1 MMYLIKAAMT
11 TAFVFGVCV
20 PYAAAEGWA
29 LVTKNNTFD
38 QRGERYGDAKYTS
51 LSLFTT
57 DKTKPEIRF
66 SCSKARGL
74 KTTILF
80 QPEAEGI
87 LDGGSKMKFR
97 TKKPVVNIEG
107 RKPVRHAWTYFKS
120 IRTMQTRR
128 GETARMLYNAAVQG
142 QSFEVKEPAH
152 DRVSVVFPPVDDAF
166 KQFSRDCYIT
176 NGGKIS
182 N

>member
-1 MMYLIKAAMT
+1 MMYWAKAAIM
-11 TAFVFGVCV
+11 TAFILAIFAPSV
-20 PYAAAEGWA
+20 AAEGWA

-38 QRGERYGDAKYTS
+38 QRGERYGDANYTS

-66 SCSKARGL
+66 SCSTARGL

-80 QPEAEGI
+80 QPEAQGI
-87 LDGGSKMKFR
+87 LDGGRKIKFR
-97 TKKPVVNIEG
+97 TKKPIVNIEG

-128 GETARMLYNAAVQG
+128 GETARMLYNAAVKG

-152 DRVSVVFPPVDDAF
+152 DRISVVFPPINDAF
-166 KQFSRDCYIT
+166 RKFARDCYIT
-176 NGGKIS
+176 NGGKKS